1 MSGQGWIG
9 LKGQLDHVLA
19 TFHCDRDPDGKFLV
33 GGSISSF
40 MGAGEEFVV
49 GADAVYFVDGKP
61 HNLCAA
67 LGATSYGVKV
77 LVI

>member
-19 TFHCDRDPDGKFLV
+19 TFRCDRDPDGKFLV

-40 MGAGEEFVV
+40 MGA
-49 GADAVYFVDGKP
+49 DAVYFIDGKP